1 MAFEL
6 ALRGEPIRTG
16 QASPIVKTVE
26 TVKTVS
32 VDSRCRN
39 CQTVSPPSDFSPGPL
54 SPAGRCLVLLLWAS
68 CFNNSFINMAHW
80 NLTFFLINCSSTL
93 SPSGLMAV
101 RFFRSRRSSQ
111 P

>member
-1 MAFEL
+1 LGFGPATEDARATAEQQEAATVSHFSYLTGVGSELSNGYGQRGAESMAFEL

-54 SPAGRCLVLLLWAS
+54 SPAGDA
-68 CFNNSFINMAHW
+68 
-80 NLTFFLINCSSTL
+80 
-93 SPSGLMAV
+93 
-101 RFFRSRRSSQ
+101 
-111 P
+111 